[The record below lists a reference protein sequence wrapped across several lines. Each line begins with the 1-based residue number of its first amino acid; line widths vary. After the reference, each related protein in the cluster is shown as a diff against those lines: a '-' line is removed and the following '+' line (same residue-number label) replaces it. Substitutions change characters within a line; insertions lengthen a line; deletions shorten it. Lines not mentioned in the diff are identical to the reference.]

1 MSLYPQP
8 PQPFYSQQQQQYGAS
23 SSYSQMPPN
32 TFHSYQYTP
41 SAPVPPPVY
50 YVDPATFRRDFS
62 QRLAE
67 LTVNSRPIIQSLSMF
82 AQDYV
87 RFAEVI
93 AQCLEAHIR
102 RVPPWMKLPSF
113 YLLDMISK
121 NIYDPYA
128 RHFAGFVMP
137 LVVETYQQVD
147 EPTRSKMVELVL
159 TWRTGSPTGKELFGV
174 PAQVSIE
181 RSIWG
186 EGSSSQSRFNSS
198 GQVTKGQVL
207 SELEFTLGQ
216 KERALQCN
224 PADTVAQN
232 HVAVLQQ
239 LRRLVEA
246 GVSQEELVQILGQ
259 LRSLMRTATQPSPPP
274 PPQHQPQPVA
284 APSWPAPATF
294 TTPPP
299 VIPSIPT
306 VQSLPPPLKTELPT
320 SSSMSAIS
328 PPVPAA
334 GFADLL
340 SSLLKSGVVSANG
353 TPLGAGSTQAEEAV
367 DYERETSRSY
377 RTNILDHSVQLS
389 TVGLTRSKPPM
400 QSLLYDRLSLQ
411 CKQCGIRFLDTTSG
425 KKELEDHLD
434 MHFRQNLKA
443 NQNIGRGHSRSW
455 FIGVEDWIH
464 DVSDIKGKGRADHR
478 PLNPKAAA
486 AAEAVKR
493 DAELRSHF
501 VVVPPG
507 DESKTISCPV
517 CKEILSPEFVEDDEE
532 WVWKNAIK
540 KDDRIYHATCHAEAS
555 SNTLVARLRTDV
567 SSRSR
572 SGTPERVFQPKQQT
586 PPRGLSSPES
596 KLAGIKRK
604 VDDNDT
610 LSETEGTPRLKKMA
624 LSPS

>member
-1 MSLYPQP
+1 
-8 PQPFYSQQQQQYGAS
+8 
-23 SSYSQMPPN
+23 
-32 TFHSYQYTP
+32 
-41 SAPVPPPVY
+41 
-50 YVDPATFRRDFS
+50 
-62 QRLAE
+62 
-67 LTVNSRPIIQSLSMF
+67 
-82 AQDYV
+82 
-87 RFAEVI
+87 
-93 AQCLEAHIR
+93 
-102 RVPPWMKLPSF
+102 
-113 YLLDMISK
+113 
-121 NIYDPYA
+121 
-128 RHFAGFVMP
+128 
-137 LVVETYQQVD
+137 
-147 EPTRSKMVELVL
+147 MVELVL

-186 EGSSSQSRFNSS
+186 EGSNSVRNHRRTRKPKTQAQRSQQSRFNSS

-224 PADTVAQN
+224 PADAVAQN

-239 LRRLVEA
+239 LKRLVEA
-246 GVSQEELVQILGQ
+246 GVSQEELVQILSQ
-259 LRSLMRTATQPSPPP
+259 LRSLMRTATQPSP

-306 VQSLPPPLKTELPT
+306 IQSVSPPKTEVPT
-320 SSSMSAIS
+320 PSSMSAIS
-328 PPVPAA
+328 PVPAA

-377 RTNILDHSVQLS
+377 RASILDHTVQLS

-411 CKQCGIRFLDTTSG
+411 CKQCGVRFLDTASG

-464 DVSDIKGKGRADHR
+464 DVSDIKGKGCADHR

-493 DAELRSHF
+493 DAELRSQF

-517 CKEILSPEFVEDDEE
+517 CKEVLSPEFVEDEEE

-586 PPRGLSSPES
+586 PPRGLSSSPES

-610 LSETEGTPRLKKMA
+610 LSEPEGTPRLKKMA
-624 LSPS
+624 LAPS